1 MGQDRESESNPQ
13 PKYIGPDNQWAGY
26 PYKPFYIIDYNK
38 TKTELEVILKVILK
52 RILYLVLTLDSSLSY
67 RTFIKQYMYHFKI

>member
-26 PYKPFYIIDYNK
+26 PYKPFYIIYYNK
-38 TKTELEVILKVILK
+38 NQNRTRSYIKSYIKKDSIFGPNSRLFS
-52 RILYLVLTLDSSLSY
+52 LVQNIY
-67 RTFIKQYMYHFKI
+67 

>member
-26 PYKPFYIIDYNK
+26 PYKSYITIK

-67 RTFIKQYMYHFKI
+67 RTFIKQFMYHFKI